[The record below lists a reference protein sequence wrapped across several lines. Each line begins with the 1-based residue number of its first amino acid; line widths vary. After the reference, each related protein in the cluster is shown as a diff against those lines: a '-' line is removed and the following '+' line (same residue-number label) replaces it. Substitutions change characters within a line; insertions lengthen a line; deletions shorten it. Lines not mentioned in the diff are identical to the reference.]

1 MRYEQEEK
9 NHFSSCDHRCNCCGT
24 VGFFLKGKLGKSS
37 GGGDAAYVESVQS
50 LVNGSNGGGQNR
62 YMGVVE
68 SQDTWDVNLTSDQT
82 VKEIFVSVGDEVQE
96 GTPLFEYKTG

>member
-1 MRYEQEEK
+1 MSK
-9 NHFSSCDHRCNCCGT
+9 KKKIILAVVIIVAIAAVS

-68 SQDTWDVNLTSDQT
+68 SGYLGRESDIRPDG
-82 VKEIFVSVGDEVQE
+82 ERNFCIRR
-96 GTPLFEYKTG
+96 

>member
-1 MRYEQEEK
+1 MSK
-9 NHFSSCDHRCNCCGT
+9 KKKIILAVVIIVAIAAVS

-68 SQDTWDVNLTSDQT
+68 SQDTSAANLTSDQT
-82 VKEIFVSVGDEVQE
+82 VKVIFVSEGDEDQE
-96 GTPLFEYKTG
+96 GTQ

>member
-1 MRYEQEEK
+1 MSK
-9 NHFSSCDHRCNCCGT
+9 KKKIILAVVIIVAIAAVS

-68 SQDTWDVNLTSDQT
+68 S
-82 VKEIFVSVGDEVQE
+82 
-96 GTPLFEYKTG
+96 